1 MPTVLPPASAFVVPT
16 LGTPERPS
24 PMANARF
31 VDASSPV
38 LASSDLDVLRP
49 YFERPETIP
58 AFERAGPRSQILFD
72 PAAIGVGIVT
82 CGGLCPGLND
92 VIRSLV
98 MTAHYMYGVRRI
110 YGFPFGYAG
119 LAPSTGHAPLPLS
132 PRLVTNI
139 QHAGGT
145 ILGSSRGPQDVGEMV
160 DTLERLK
167 VGILF
172 TLGGDGTLRG
182 AAALAAE
189 IRRRGLSIAV
199 VGIPKTVDNDLQW
212 TERSFGFATAV
223 EEARRAIMGANTEAA
238 GAWNGVGLVKLMGRH
253 SGFIA
258 AHACLSNNDVNF
270 CLIPEVPFELEG
282 EHGFLQALRSRLEA
296 RHHAVI
302 VVAEGSGQDLM
313 RADEQ
318 AQHDASG
325 NLKLE
330 DIGVFLRDCINRTF
344 ERVGEP
350 VTVKY
355 IDPSYIIRSLP
366 ANALDSEFCLMLG
379 QHAVHAGM
387 AGRTDVAIAHWNR
400 RFVHVPLSLATASRR
415 QIDPSGPLWR
425 SVLETTGQPQPM
437 HA

>member
-1 MPTVLPPASAFVVPT
+1 
-16 LGTPERPS
+16 
-24 PMANARF
+24 
-31 VDASSPV
+31 
-38 LASSDLDVLRP
+38 
-49 YFERPETIP
+49 
-58 AFERAGPRSQILFD
+58 
-72 PAAIGVGIVT
+72 
-82 CGGLCPGLND
+82 
-92 VIRSLV
+92 
-98 MTAHYMYGVRRI
+98 
-110 YGFPFGYAG
+110 
-119 LAPSTGHAPLPLS
+119 
-132 PRLVTNI
+132 
-139 QHAGGT
+139 
-145 ILGSSRGPQDVGEMV
+145 
-160 DTLERLK
+160 
-167 VGILF
+167 
-172 TLGGDGTLRG
+172 
-182 AAALAAE
+182 
-189 IRRRGLSIAV
+189 
-199 VGIPKTVDNDLQW
+199 
-212 TERSFGFATAV
+212 
-223 EEARRAIMGANTEAA
+223 
-238 GAWNGVGLVKLMGRH
+238 
-253 SGFIA
+253 
-258 AHACLSNNDVNF
+258 
-270 CLIPEVPFELEG
+270 
-282 EHGFLQALRSRLEA
+282 
-296 RHHAVI
+296 
-302 VVAEGSGQDLM
+302 M